1 MRSRARARKFLIN
14 KNRIHTNDNHFRK
27 SSTRITRRRNE
38 MKIDK
43 DHIIG
48 FLKQRKDFLQKE
60 YGVISISLFGSYAR
74 GEETEESDI
83 DFFVEMPADYDKLF
97 DLKEYLEK
105 SFQRSVD
112 VVRKHSNIRQRFLE
126 EIEKDGVYV

>member
-1 MRSRARARKFLIN
+1 
-14 KNRIHTNDNHFRK
+14 
-27 SSTRITRRRNE
+27 

-43 DHIIG
+43 DHIIS

-60 YGVISISLFGSYAR
+60 YGVTSITLFGSYAR

-83 DFFVEMPADYDKLF
+83 DFFVEMPADYDELF

-112 VVRKHSNIRQRFLE
+112 VIRKHSNIRQRFLV

>member
-1 MRSRARARKFLIN
+1 MKIN
-14 KNRIHTNDNHFRK
+14 KDN
-27 SSTRITRRRNE
+27 
-38 MKIDK
+38 
-43 DHIIG
+43 IIE
-48 FLKQRKDFLQKE
+48 FLKSRKDFLRKK
-60 YGVISISLFGSYAR
+60 YGVKSISLFGSYAR

-105 SFQRSVD
+105 SFQLSVD

>member
-1 MRSRARARKFLIN
+1 
-14 KNRIHTNDNHFRK
+14 
-27 SSTRITRRRNE
+27 

-43 DHIIG
+43 DYIIE
-48 FLKQRKDFLQKE
+48 FLKQRKDFLREK
-60 YGVISISLFGSYAR
+60 YGATKISLFGSYAR

-83 DFFVEMPADYDKLF
+83 DFFVEMPADYDKIF

-112 VVRKHSNIRQRFLE
+112 VIRKHSNIRQRFLE
-126 EIEKDGVYV
+126 EIEKDGIYV

>member
-1 MRSRARARKFLIN
+1 
-14 KNRIHTNDNHFRK
+14 
-27 SSTRITRRRNE
+27 

-43 DHIIG
+43 DYVIE
-48 FLKQRKDFLQKE
+48 FLKQRKDFLRE
-60 YGVISISLFGSYAR
+60 NYGVTKISLFGSYAR

-105 SFQRSVD
+105 SFQRSID

-126 EIEKDGVYV
+126 EIEKDGIYV